1 MVKAVLFDFY
11 NTLAETTHFGP
22 SWEQLVAELGYDLPA
37 DVRERWWNDG
47 IDGTE
52 HDEHSV
58 SRKHYVAWQQS
69 RVRSMLTDCGVPS
82 DAQDVF
88 IERVREIGAH
98 NRIDAYEESAAVLAE
113 LRARGIALAI
123 CSNWDWD
130 LHEAIASAGLT
141 GSVDVV
147 VSSAWVGARK
157 PHPRIYTH
165 TLEQLGVAPEDAVFV
180 GDTYTC
186 DVDGPRS
193 AGMRA
198 VYLRRQHLGVDH
210 TAPHHTEIPNDVH
223 HARDLRIVEALG
235 VRAVV
240 DQP

>member
-11 NTLAETTHFGP
+11 NTLAETTNWGP
-22 SWEQLVAELGYDLPA
+22 SWEELVGELGYDLPA

-58 SRKHYVAWQQS
+58 SRDHYIAWQQS
-69 RVRSMLTDCGVPS
+69 RVRSMLGECGVPV
-82 DAQDVF
+82 ATQDVL

-98 NRIDAYEESAAVLAE
+98 NRIDAYAEVEPVLRE
-113 LRARGIALAI
+113 LRGRGVALAI

-130 LHEAIASAGLT
+130 LHEAVESAGLT

-157 PHPRIYTH
+157 PHPRIYAH
-165 TLEQLGVAPEDAVFV
+165 TLERLGVAPEDALFV
-180 GDTYTC
+180 GDTWAC
-186 DVDGPRS
+186 DVDGPRA
-193 AGMRA
+193 AGMRSI
-198 VYLRRQHLGVDH
+198 YLRRTHLGVDH
-210 TAPHHTEIPNDVH
+210 TAPPATALPDDVH
-223 HARDLRIVEALG
+223 HAQDLRAVEDYESRLS
-235 VRAVV
+235 
-240 DQP
+240 